1 MDKPEKLQG
10 LACPNCGGMIAIPE
24 GQAIV
29 HCPYCELRSY
39 VKGERGLRRH
49 QVPQKVDRKGALAA
63 WRKFLSSSMAIA
75 RGTAQQAQLTETFLA
90 YLPFWTVW
98 ARVAAWAFGEEKK
111 GSGDDARYVPQEIR
125 LVQDMAWN
133 GAACDVGE
141 FGVTQ
146 VPLVDHDLQPF
157 DPDEL
162 HNAGMVFEPVGSF
175 SDARQS
181 AEEVFEGQVNRKTR
195 LDRLAQLFVR
205 TFRRRYAL
213 VYHPLWVVRYLH
225 RGRAFQVVVD
235 GYSGKVL
242 YGKAPGNT
250 LYRAAVLVIGIAVG
264 AFLAVDV
271 PAFLIGVGS
280 DSDGSGA
287 FIFALIMLA
296 AGVSLMLAAYRA
308 FRRGEQYEYRSSAP
322 QMIPGVGN
330 PFEMLTQV
338 KDIEEWTSRL
348 N

>member
-1 MDKPEKLQG
+1 MDKAETLQG
-10 LACPNCGGMIAIPE
+10 LACPKCGGMIAVPE

-29 HCPYCELRSY
+29 RCPYCDLRSY
-39 VKGERGLRRH
+39 VRGERGLRRH
-49 QVPQKVDRKGALAA
+49 QVPQQVDRKGALTA

-75 RGTAQQAQLTETFLA
+75 RGTAQQAQMREAFLA

-98 ARVAAWAFGEEKK
+98 ARVAAWAFGEEKV
-111 GSGDDARYVPQEIR
+111 GSGDDARYVPKEIR
-125 LVQDMAWN
+125 VVQDMTWD

-146 VPLVDHDLQPF
+146 VPVVDHDLHPF
-157 DPDEL
+157 DPEAL
-162 HNAGMVFEPVGSF
+162 HNTGMVFEPVGSF
-175 SDARQS
+175 SDAHQA
-181 AEEVFEGQVNRKTR
+181 AEKVFEGQVNRKTR

-205 TFRRRYAL
+205 SFRQRYAL

-225 RGRAFQVVVD
+225 RGRSFQVVVD

-250 LYRAAVLVIGIAVG
+250 LYRAAVLVIGVAIG
-264 AFLAVDV
+264 AILAVDV
-271 PAFLIGVGS
+271 PAFLVGVS
-280 DSDGSGA
+280 SNSDGSGT

-296 AGVSLMLAAYRA
+296 AGVGVMLAAYRA

-330 PFEMLTQV
+330 PFEALTQV
-338 KDIEEWTSRL
+338 KDVEEWIKRL